1 MVLELV
7 FPLLSYWYRLY
18 DLGLLSQSDLLR
30 HWVSLLVCSFVPGVC
45 MSQQHFVD
53 MTQNVFLNFHA
64 LPYVRRL
71 FMKELFEFFLDNPQP

>member
-1 MVLELV
+1 
-7 FPLLSYWYRLY
+7 
-18 DLGLLSQSDLLR
+18 
-30 HWVSLLVCSFVPGVC
+30 